1 MIKGEFLVVEYLGW
15 EHSYREIVPAERL
28 RLKNINPPITAT
40 TFHKFEVE
48 VPEELRVLYVS
59 SMHRFPHRLR
69 VHAPKLLTNCF
80 LCSFLCA
87 L

>member
-28 RLKNINPPITAT
+28 RLKNTNPPLTAT

-48 VPEELRVLYVS
+48 VPEELRG
-59 SMHRFPHRLR
+59 
-69 VHAPKLLTNCF
+69 
-80 LCSFLCA
+80 
-87 L
+87 

>member
-1 MIKGEFLVVEYLGW
+1 MFSILPRRTQQLPNIQMIKGEFLVVEYLGW

-48 VPEELRVLYVS
+48 VPEELRL
-59 SMHRFPHRLR
+59 
-69 VHAPKLLTNCF
+69 
-80 LCSFLCA
+80 
-87 L
+87 